1 MSFKMALA
9 RAKRGLREERRLY
22 IVAVTSLSVAFLCL
36 ASALLAT
43 ANLNQAAERW
53 GRSGRMTV
61 YLEDGAQSQDIM
73 QLQVVLEALPEV
85 AGVAHLTAEQAR
97 ETFLEQSEVTA
108 DFASLPA
115 NVFPASLEVD
125 LAQGTTVQRVEALSQ
140 RVGQFRAVSDIET
153 YRGWF
158 DRLEGLVMAGR
169 TVAFGLALLVGL
181 CVVAVIGNT
190 IRLAVARRRQ
200 EIEVMKLCGATDAFV
215 RGPFVLEGTF
225 QAVMAAGIALAVLTA
240 GFLFLRD
247 DVDGTI
253 AALTGVRTVF
263 LSPLVLASLL
273 FGGAF
278 VGAVGSA
285 MSLRRYLAV

>member
-1 MSFKMALA
+1 MSFKMAFA

-36 ASALLAT
+36 GSALLAT
-43 ANLNQAAERW
+43 ANLDQAAERW
-53 GRSGRMTV
+53 GRSGRMTI
-61 YLEDGAQSQDIM
+61 YLEDSAQSQDVM

-85 AGVAHLTAEQAR
+85 AAVEHLTAEQAR
-97 ETFLEQSEVTA
+97 ETFLEQSDVSA
-108 DFASLPA
+108 DLGSLPA
-115 NVFPASLEVD
+115 EVFPASLEVQ
-125 LAQGTTVQRVEALSQ
+125 LAQGTTVQRVDALSQ
-140 RVGQFRAVSDIET
+140 RVAQFRAVADIET

-158 DRLEGLVMAGR
+158 DRLEGLVAAGR
-169 TVAFGLALLVGL
+169 AVAFGLAMLVGL
-181 CVVAVIGNT
+181 CVIAVIGNT

-200 EIEVMKLCGATDAFV
+200 EIEVMKLCGATDGFV

-225 QAVMAAGIALAVLTA
+225 QAVMAAGIALGILTA

-253 AALTGVRTVF
+253 AALTGVHTVF
-263 LSPLVLASLL
+263 LSPAVWLSLL
-273 FGGAF
+273 LGGAL

-285 MSLRRYLAV
+285 LSLRRYLAV